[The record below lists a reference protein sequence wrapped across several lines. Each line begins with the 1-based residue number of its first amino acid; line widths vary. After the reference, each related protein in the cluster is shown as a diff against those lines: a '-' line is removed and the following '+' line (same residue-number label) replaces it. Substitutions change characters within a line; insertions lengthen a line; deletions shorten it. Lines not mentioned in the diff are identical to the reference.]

1 MNLDGQFVHNCKAS
15 LYLVLK
21 QGSNFQMIYGEKMEV
36 GGSLMVRR
44 GPTMVSQRLSWGYT
58 GFFRSKAS

>member
-1 MNLDGQFVHNCKAS
+1 
-15 LYLVLK
+15 
-21 QGSNFQMIYGEKMEV
+21 MIYGEKMEV

-58 GFFRSKAS
+58 GLFPSKAS